1 MLIALIK
8 LVLELLQMHIIV
20 PTIKKFKQHGFH
32 NRGQPQ
38 TRGRFG
44 GHEMPGWYGDCPG
57 CIPAGALA
65 RAFGKRIN
73 V

>member
-1 MLIALIK
+1 MLITLIK
-8 LVLELLQMHIIV
+8 LVLELFQMHIIV

-44 GHEMPGWYGDCPG
+44 GHEGWHSMGIAQDVSQPERWQE
-57 CIPAGALA
+57 L
-65 RAFGKRIN
+65 FGKRIN